1 MGKSTARARAKRP
14 TEGESV
20 GACASEGRPGASHL
34 KAAFCCLG
42 CDGSFP
48 LSNVECGAIAPNTGG
63 TAP

>member
-20 GACASEGRPGASHL
+20 GACASEGRLGASHL
-34 KAAFCCLG
+34 KAVVYRLER
-42 CDGSFP
+42 DGSFP
-48 LSNVECGAIAPNTGG
+48 LSNVECGASAPNTGG